1 VAIPSFLSDLRQ
13 LVGTRLLWLPAVTAV
28 VIDEHGRLLLNQRSD
43 DGRWS
48 LIGGIL
54 EPGEQP
60 ADGIVREC
68 FEETGV
74 TVEPESLALVDVSP
88 VYEYPSGDRCH
99 YLDLVFRCRPV
110 KGVAHV
116 HDDESL
122 AVQWFLL
129 SDLPVVDDY
138 TRHRIKTSLAAG
150 TATVYGRPT
159 TTES

>member
-1 VAIPSFLSDLRQ
+1 MPIPDFIAELRQ
-13 LVGTRLLWLPAVTAV
+13 FVGTRLLWLPAVTAV
-28 VIDEHGRLLLNQRSD
+28 VVNEHERLLLNHRAD

-68 FEETGV
+68 FEETGL

-88 VYEYPSGDRCH
+88 VIEYPSGDRCH
-99 YLDLVFRCRPV
+99 YLDLVFRCKPV
-110 KGVAHV
+110 GGDAHV

-122 AVQWFLL
+122 AVEWFPL
-129 SDLPVVDDY
+129 SGLPEIDEY
-138 TRHRIKTSLAAG
+138 TRRRIDSALADEV
-150 TATVYGRPT
+150 ATVYQRRGSR
-159 TTES
+159 